1 MPIEDEPRAVTLS
14 VRSGLKDWVKLRDK
28 IYILLVKERAFEL
41 RTYL

>member
-1 MPIEDEPRAVTLS
+1 MPIEDDPRAVTLS

-28 IYILLVKERAFEL
+28 ICILVKERAFEL

>member
-28 IYILLVKERAFEL
+28 IYILVKERAFEL